1 MSKIVKVIE
10 VNDNPNIDYGV
21 EDLVLKEQIYRRI
34 MAYFVKKLD
43 AQTRAREPE

>member
-1 MSKIVKVIE
+1 MIE

-34 MAYFVKKLD
+34 MEYFVRKLD
-43 AQTRAREPE
+43 EQTRAKEPQAR